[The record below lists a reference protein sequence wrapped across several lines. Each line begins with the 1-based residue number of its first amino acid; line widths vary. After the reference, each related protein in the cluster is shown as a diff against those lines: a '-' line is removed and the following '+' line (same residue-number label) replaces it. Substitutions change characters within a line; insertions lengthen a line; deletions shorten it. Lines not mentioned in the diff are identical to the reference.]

1 MLALDKGIFGYTVPI
16 KVSTTAVDS
25 IVSST
30 GSLIS
35 DLLQILSRR
44 VLSIPG
50 IHAFQENI
58 QDVFQEHNSFVGL
71 NDLTSHQHR
80 WTFYRDNFMLVTPE
94 KSLLGSKY
102 VHHNGERQRKLV
114 KKFGYFIPLLKMLE
128 TLIKIPQIQRFIQ
141 KDHMSSSE
149 IMKDVCDGHYIK
161 SHELKDGSEIFLQF
175 VMSYDDLELQNLLRS
190 NKTHKLGMFYF
201 TLLNIPPQYRSQ
213 LENIFL
219 LAVAKTKDLKHFGLE
234 QILHDFLSSL
244 KLLRDEGVFMV
255 MNGERIRVRG
265 DLIFAV
271 CDTPAAA
278 FSAGF
283 KESSFAFKSCRMCT
297 MTGQQMKDNFFPQNF
312 DLRDWATYEQQ
323 CDVLN
328 DPALRRNRGYW
339 SKMYGIN
346 RKSVLCELTQFPVTQ
361 NILQD
366 PMHCLLEGVCGQEIA
381 LFLNWIIYDLGLV
394 SLNWFNDRLQH
405 FKYFGRDSGNR
416 PNDIEKVHITMPNM
430 FLKQKASVILTLTYI
445 SPIITGELFTIVDP
459 YYRNFLAC
467 MKITIAAFSPC
478 ADETMAGELE
488 QLMYSYSSEFPKIYL
503 TMSIKPKMHYMF
515 HLPRQI
521 IQFGPLRH

>member
-1 MLALDKGIFGYTVPI
+1 MNGQNVNTNRVSCQFCFFDHTDPKRVILHMLNKHNKDVTFTVKCVVKDCMYSTKNWAGYRQHFKCKHNLNFKDINWRNVLSPDFNHVDKHEDDREMNCDRNDDDGHFQDNMLTGKFVLSLEAGH

-35 DLLQILSRR
+35 DLLQNLSRR

-58 QDVFQEHNSFVGL
+58 QDVFWEHNSFVDL

-94 KSLLGSKY
+94 KTLLGSKY

-114 KKFGYFIPLLKMLE
+114 IKFGCFIPLLKMVE
-128 TLIKIPQIQRFIQ
+128 MLIELPQIQRFIQ

-175 VMSYDDLELQNLLRS
+175 VMSYDDLELQNPLRS

-213 LENIFL
+213 LQNIFL
-219 LAVAKTKDLKHFGLE
+219 LTVAKTKDLKHFGLD
-234 QILHDFLSSL
+234 QILHDFLPSL

-255 MNGERIRVRG
+255 INGERIHVRG
-265 DLIFAV
+265 DLIFSV

-278 FSAGF
+278 FLGGF

-297 MTGQQMKDNFFPQNF
+297 MTGQMMKDNFFPQNF
-312 DLRDWATYEQQ
+312 DIRDWATYEQQ

-339 SKMYGIN
+339 SKMYGISK
-346 RKSVLCELTQFPVTQ
+346 KSVLCELTQFPVTQ

-381 LFLNWIIYDLGLV
+381 LFLNRIIYDLGLV

-405 FKYFGRDSGNR
+405 
-416 PNDIEKVHITMPNM
+416 
-430 FLKQKASVILTLTYI
+430 L
-445 SPIITGELFTIVDP
+445 
-459 YYRNFLAC
+459 
-467 MKITIAAFSPC
+467 
-478 ADETMAGELE
+478 
-488 QLMYSYSSEFPKIYL
+488 
-503 TMSIKPKMHYMF
+503 
-515 HLPRQI
+515 
-521 IQFGPLRH
+521 